1 MNTHTR
7 IARAS
12 AALVAATLIG
22 AAAAAAQPSDAQ
34 NGLSAARTGTEV
46 DPSAACLTVGTPTSP
61 ERFLCYRAA
70 ANLANEPSNLPA
82 GPAMTVTRPIVV
94 GGTTF
99 DWTDAGVGFAAAVG
113 IGLIGRVTV
122 IAGPAGRLE
131 GSLARL
137 AAAR

>member
-34 NGLSAARTGTEV
+34 NGLSAARTGTEA

-94 GGTTF
+94 GGTSF

-113 IGLIGRVTV
+113 IGLIGV
-122 IAGPAGRLE
+122 
-131 GSLARL
+131 GSA
-137 AAAR
+137 AAARSRRASASMR

>member
-22 AAAAAAQPSDAQ
+22 AGAAAADAQ
-34 NGLSAARTGTEV
+34 NGLSAAGTGTEAH
-46 DPSAACLTVGTPTSP
+46 PFAACLTVGAPTSP
-61 ERFLCYRAA
+61 ERSLCYRTA

-82 GPAMTVTRPIVV
+82 GPVMTVTRPIVV
-94 GGTTF
+94 GGTSF

-113 IGLIGRVTV
+113 IGLIGV
-122 IAGPAGRLE
+122 
-131 GSLARL
+131 GSA
-137 AAAR
+137 AAARSRRASASMR